1 MNGPSTNGGNGRDA
15 CGRFAVGDVAAIRE
29 VLNRTVVRPAA
40 ATYDDIDQR
49 DETKRPPG
57 RGPRDRRKT
66 IQTGPAFG
74 APTRQVFPRNDVAKR
89 TARWVIL

>member
-15 CGRFAVGDVAAIRE
+15 CDRFAVGDVAAIRE

-66 IQTGPAFG
+66 IQMGRPLGPPHVRYFPETTWQKG
-74 APTRQVFPRNDVAKR
+74 RQDG
-89 TARWVIL
+89 